1 MAYTGKIKKRRLG
14 KVLVKKRVLFLFMI
28 LFFSLEFSV
37 KATENQGVLGNVLDQ
52 LLINEPDLNGAI
64 AGVSIR
70 SASNGQIIYDH
81 LGDIRLR
88 PASNMKL
95 LTAASALSILGETY
109 TFQTE
114 ILTDGVIKKNT
125 LRGDL
130 YLKGKGDPS
139 LSKEVFNKMAE
150 EIKKK
155 GIKRINGDVIG
166 DDTWYDNIR
175 YSVDLPWSDETA
187 YYGAQISALT
197 ASPNK
202 ELDTGTVV
210 IEIKSGKEIGKKA
223 QIKMIPKNS
232 YVKIVN
238 HTTMVSPKHKKVIE
252 IERKHAKNIITIN
265 GTIPLHAR
273 KMKEEVAVWEPT
285 RYALNLFNQALIDHG
300 IKINRKIK
308 TGITPETAQLL
319 LTHQSEP
326 LSRLLIPFMKLS
338 NNGHAEILVKE
349 IGKVAEGEGSWK
361 KGLEVQKNVI
371 AKYGANPK
379 IMVLRDGSG
388 ISHVDLIPANQITS
402 FLFSIQKEKWFPYYL
417 NALPIGGK
425 REKLVGGSLR
435 KRFKN
440 PIIQGKVKAKTGTIS
455 TVSALSGYVET
466 QSGQKLI
473 FSILLNNLLDE
484 SKGKKIEDK
493 IVTLLQNQ

>member
-1 MAYTGKIKKRRLG
+1 MKMSRIL
-14 KVLVKKRVLFLFMI
+14 LLSSILFLVMDM
-28 LFFSLEFSV
+28 SHDVQV
-37 KATENQGVLGNVLDQ
+37 KAAENQGRLGNVLDQ
-52 LLINEPDLNGAI
+52 LLANEPALKGAI

-95 LTAASALSILGETY
+95 LTAASALSILGDTY
-109 TFQTE
+109 TFHTG
-114 ILTDGVIKKNT
+114 IFMNGVIKKNI

-139 LSKEVFNKMAE
+139 LSMAVFNKMAE

-155 GIKRINGDVIG
+155 GIKRINGNLIG
-166 DDTWYDNIR
+166 DDTWYDDVR
-175 YSVDLPWSDETA
+175 YSLDLPWSDETA

-210 IEIKSGKEIGKKA
+210 IEIKPGEKIGKKA
-223 QIKMIPKNS
+223 QIKIIPKTR

-238 HTTMVSPKHKKVIE
+238 HTSMVSPKERKFIE

-265 GTIPLHAR
+265 GTIPLHTK

-285 RYALNLFNQALIDHG
+285 RYALDLFKQALIDHG
-300 IKINRKIK
+300 IKINRRIK
-308 TGITPETAQLL
+308 TGITPENAQLL
-319 LTHQSEP
+319 LAHQSEP
-326 LSRLLIPFMKLS
+326 LSELLIPFMKLS
-338 NNGHAEILVKE
+338 NNGHAEILIKE

-361 KGLEVQKNVI
+361 RGLKAQKSVI
-371 AKYGANPK
+371 AKYGANPNT
-379 IMVLRDGSG
+379 MVLRDGSG
-388 ISHVDLIPANQITS
+388 ISHVDLIPANQITN
-402 FLFSIQKEKWFPYYL
+402 FLFTIQKEKWFPYYL
-417 NALPIGGK
+417 NALPVGGNS
-425 REKLVGGSLR
+425 EKLVGGSLR

-440 PIIQGKVKAKTGTIS
+440 PMFQGKVKAKTGTIS

-466 QSGQKLI
+466 KGGQKLI

-484 SKGKKIEDK
+484 SRGKKIEDK
-493 IVTLLQNQ
+493 IVTILLNH